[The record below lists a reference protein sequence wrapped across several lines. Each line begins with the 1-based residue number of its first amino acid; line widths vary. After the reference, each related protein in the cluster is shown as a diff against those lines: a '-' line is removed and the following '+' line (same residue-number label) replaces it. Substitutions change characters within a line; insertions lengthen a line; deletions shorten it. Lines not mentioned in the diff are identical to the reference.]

1 MWKTLLT
8 ILKGKK
14 IDTEQV
20 FKDQYLK
27 IKIKSYNNKVTS
39 NFKNVDNDNNE
50 IPKKEL
56 HTFDCQ
62 Q

>member
-1 MWKTLLT
+1 MEDTSDHF
-8 ILKGKK
+8 KGKK
-14 IDTEQV
+14 IDTEPV
-20 FKDQYLK
+20 FKNQYLK

-39 NFKNVDNDNNE
+39 NLKNVDNDNNE